1 MFCLNH
7 FDPSWD
13 KNLYPFQAGLEF
25 EVNQFVNQNDDT
37 QFRCHEL
44 RINVELSLY
53 ELHFFIF
60 SESCKFLLF

>member
-1 MFCLNH
+1 
-7 FDPSWD
+7 
-13 KNLYPFQAGLEF
+13 LEF